1 MRAARACLVIGL
13 AFSVGSVR
21 ARADDASLGDK
32 AAARDL
38 FTDGIALRAKGDLT
52 GALVKFK
59 GAYSLWP
66 SATTGLEL
74 GRTHMQ
80 LGELIEARERLLETV
95 KIPKKPGETSASQ
108 NAREEAQ
115 KLADSLAPRIPML
128 VFKISGAPAA
138 KVALD
143 GRELP
148 SEALG
153 SPRKVNPGKHTV
165 MARAPGTADLNV
177 EVTVEEGQ
185 TREVPLVFAMPAK
198 TTTSE
203 PTPAPVVDTA
213 PVVDAAPVAPSSTT
227 SPLVYVGFGVAGVG
241 IVVGGITGA
250 LAMSSASSLKT
261 SCTDGRCPPAAHDDV
276 DAYQRWGTIST
287 ISFIAA
293 GAGAAVGIYGWLSS
307 PVSGPRK
314 EAHAHVTPWIGIGS
328 AGLAGAF

>member
-1 MRAARACLVIGL
+1 MRAVGACLVLGL
-13 AFSVGSVR
+13 AFSVGAAR
-21 ARADDASLGDK
+21 ARGDDSSLSDK

-38 FTDGIALRAKGDLT
+38 FTDGVALRDKGELAA
-52 GALVKFK
+52 ALVKFK

-80 LGELIEARERLLETV
+80 MGELIEARERFLETV

-108 NAREEAQ
+108 NARDEAQ
-115 KLADSLAPRIPML
+115 KLAESLVPRIPTL
-128 VFKISGAPAA
+128 VFKISGAPGA
-138 KVALD
+138 KVTLD

-148 SEALG
+148 SETLG

-165 MARAPGTADLNV
+165 VARAAGTADLSV

-185 TREVPLVFAMPAK
+185 TREVPLVFVVPAK
-198 TTTSE
+198 TAAPE
-203 PTPAPVVDTA
+203 PTTTPTRTAPVVDTT
-213 PVVDAAPVAPSSTT
+213 PSTT
-227 SPLVYVGFGVAGVG
+227 SPLVYAGFGVAGVG
-241 IVVGGITGA
+241 IVVGGVTGA
-250 LAMSSASSLKT
+250 LAMSSASSLKS

-293 GAGAAVGIYGWLSS
+293 GVGAAVGIYGLLSS
-307 PVSGPRK
+307 APRK

-328 AGLAGAF
+328 AGLSGAF